1 MHDKDKN
8 MKRIIILIALC
19 CLMAGGL
26 QAQEQKGSTYRD
38 GSCAPPKY
46 TFCPKNVLYH
56 ETHTN
61 FSYLT
66 YNSIN
71 WETTMICRSNFMM
84 TFRLGGIY
92 YNFVKLRLTGAPIG
106 FNFLFGGDNW
116 LVDAGFGGTYLYI
129 YRNYD
134 ELLGVR
140 YNDNTS
146 VAGVNLHLGLRY
158 EIQRSFFFKA
168 VVDPMYVLYGKE
180 NVPLMKHAFQ
190 PMIGIGLG
198 YTFDD

>member
-1 MHDKDKN
+1 M
-8 MKRIIILIALC
+8 IAVWFTLIAVST
-19 CLMAGGL
+19 
-26 QAQEQKGSTYRD
+26 QAQEQKGATYRN
-38 GSCAPPKY
+38 GSCQPPKY
-46 TFCPKNVLYH
+46 TFCPKHVLYH

-71 WETTMICRSNFMM
+71 WEGTLMCKNSFML

-92 YNFVKLRLTGAPIG
+92 YNFTPIKLTGAPIG
-106 FNFLFGGDNW
+106 LNFLFGGDRW
-116 LVDAGFGGTYLYI
+116 LFDAGFGGTYLYI
-129 YRNYD
+129 YRNWAD
-134 ELLGVR
+134 SIGR
-140 YNDNTS
+140 YNDNSS
-146 VAGVNLHLGLRY
+146 VAGVNVHLGVRY

-168 VVDPMYVLYGKE
+168 VVDPMYVVYGKE
-180 NVPLMKHAFQ
+180 NVPMMKHAFQ